1 MLCSTERSFSVE
13 IQWVDVDI
21 KVCSCGLSV
30 SPMTHGDL
38 SRMKPISCPM
48 KAVTLSCI
56 SKKMDRW
63 VDKVL
68 NIYNPQG
75 NSCLTLQCT
84 VYRD

>member
-1 MLCSTERSFSVE
+1 MLRSTKGSFSAE

-21 KVCSCGLSV
+21 KVCGCGLSV
-30 SPMTHGDL
+30 SPMTHDDL
-38 SRMKPISCPM
+38 SRMKLISCPM

-56 SKKMDRW
+56 SKKIDGW